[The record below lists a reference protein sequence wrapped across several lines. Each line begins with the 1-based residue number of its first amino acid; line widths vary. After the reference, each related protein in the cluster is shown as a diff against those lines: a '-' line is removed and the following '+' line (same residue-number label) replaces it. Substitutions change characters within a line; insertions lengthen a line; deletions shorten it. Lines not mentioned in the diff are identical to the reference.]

1 MKPLK
6 SVISRIR
13 WNVVLAII
21 ATISIVVLI
30 AVVLVTIKPLD
41 SGQNCKKDICI
52 SSRADPSTINLRDE
66 STVWIEVKNSGP
78 DELRIDVNLETYDP
92 KLTFIS
98 NGNQTV
104 YKEIKIGPG
113 ESRKLD
119 FPVRIKAMY
128 GGDYRID
135 VTVSYS
141 FGQIEDKVTLNVK
154 DKV

>member
-6 SVISRIR
+6 SIISRVR
-13 WNVVLAII
+13 WNVVLGII
-21 ATISIVVLI
+21 VTILIVVLF
-30 AVVLVTIKPLD
+30 AVVLVTMKPLE
-41 SGQNCKKDICI
+41 SGQKCKKDICI

-66 STVWIEVKNSGP
+66 STVWVEVKNSGP

-98 NGNQTV
+98 NSNQTV

-119 FPVRIKAMY
+119 FPARINAMY

-154 DKV
+154 DNI

>member
-6 SVISRIR
+6 SIISRVR
-13 WNVVLAII
+13 WNVVLGII
-21 ATISIVVLI
+21 AAILIVALF
-30 AVVLVTIKPLD
+30 AVVLVTMKPLG
-41 SGQNCKKDICI
+41 SSQKCKKDICI

-66 STVWIEVKNSGP
+66 STIWVEVKNSGP
-78 DELRIDVNLETYDP
+78 DELRIDINLETYDP

-98 NGNQTV
+98 NSNQTV

-119 FPVRIKAMY
+119 FPARINAMY

-135 VTVSYS
+135 VKVSYS

-154 DKV
+154 DKI